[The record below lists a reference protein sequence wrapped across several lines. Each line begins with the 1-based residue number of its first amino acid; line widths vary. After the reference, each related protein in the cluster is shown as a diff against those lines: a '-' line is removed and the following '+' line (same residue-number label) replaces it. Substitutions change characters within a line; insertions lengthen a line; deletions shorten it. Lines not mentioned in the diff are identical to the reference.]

1 MKKTSTLLCACAASA
16 LCAAGGQIPQ
26 KMRDL
31 WENPVTEARIET
43 GIRANRM
50 GEFYLDFDKPVD
62 DLKIRLD
69 RHEFLFGAYASRSVA
84 GGQPVKYS
92 GEQIDKYADLYKR
105 IFNYGTVA
113 TV

>member
-1 MKKTSTLLCACAASA
+1 MTTNEGNGNMKKTATLLCACAAQC
-16 LCAAGGQIPQ
+16 LCTGGGQIPQ

-50 GEFYLDFDKPVD
+50 GEFYLEFDKPVE

-84 GGQPVKYS
+84 DGQPAKYPQERVLS
-92 GEQIDKYADLYKR
+92 LIH
-105 IFNYGTVA
+105 I
-113 TV
+113 